1 VSNLSLPPKMS
12 FDDFGTLCRFL
23 YSYNVMCII
32 YCVKNG
38 KLSRRCNTQT
48 CTRDALLAYSRMRV
62 ALSRSPFIAFNKAQ
76 RTGLFYIAVSWT
88 AVEYCAVPL
97 SLEQIK
103 CRIDRSK
110 NYFTRDTLRIL
121 IKLLLSYFHYINE
134 HYNLIKS
141 ICYVSL
147 AFYRIDK

>member
-1 VSNLSLPPKMS
+1 MIYLIKNNAFFLSICVYPLICAMNCLFS
-12 FDDFGTLCRFL
+12 IISSDDFGTLCRFL
-23 YSYNVMCII
+23 YPYNAMCII

-88 AVEYCAVPL
+88 AVEYCRVPL

-103 CRIDRSK
+103 FRIEWSR
-110 NYFTRDTLRIL
+110 NYGVLSIL
-121 IKLLLSYFHYINE
+121 IKILSPYFTI
-134 HYNLIKS
+134 
-141 ICYVSL
+141 
-147 AFYRIDK
+147 